1 MQQITLS
8 GALITDAF
16 KLKDKNN
23 KDFLRFTL
31 SCASVDNYGR
41 TVFTHYR
48 CTCYIIGF
56 QGLKKGDQVFITGRF
71 TPSIG
76 TDDKGKTYMNL
87 DVMVLSI
94 AGGYRA
100 NERKNNAASTNK

>member
-1 MQQITLS
+1 MQQITLA
-8 GALITDAF
+8 GALITDAL

-23 KDFLRFTL
+23 KEFLRFTL

-41 TVFTHYR
+41 TIFTHYR
-48 CTCYIIGF
+48 CTCYILGF
-56 QGLKKGDQVFITGRF
+56 QGLKKGDHVIITGRF
-71 TPSIG
+71 MPSIG

-87 DVMVLSI
+87 EVMVLSI

-100 NERKNNAASTNK
+100 YERKTQSIIDK